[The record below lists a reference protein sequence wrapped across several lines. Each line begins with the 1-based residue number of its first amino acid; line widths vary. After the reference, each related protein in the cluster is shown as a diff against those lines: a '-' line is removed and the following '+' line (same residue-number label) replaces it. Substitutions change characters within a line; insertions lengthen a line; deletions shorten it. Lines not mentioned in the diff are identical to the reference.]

1 MKKERKRNREQKKN
15 KKRKKKKNSEPNMQ
29 IFYQFQTEKNEM
41 FHLTMFLSFCS
52 IFDHLAFYIILV
64 FLFSVVVFNENR

>member
-1 MKKERKRNREQKKN
+1 
-15 KKRKKKKNSEPNMQ
+15 MQ